1 MRRCFERGAKEAAV
15 AIAVAVAVA
24 VVVDGRSELGVP
36 VSRLT
41 PAFFKVKLAPL
52 IAPRFPS
59 FWKKCWP
66 GVSARMKEVLSQM
79 QNFFRSDSTAKN
91 KKNRFLDF
99 LSQK

>member
-1 MRRCFERGAKEAAV
+1 MRRCFERGAKEAAVAIAVAIAVAVAV

-59 FWKKCWP
+59 LWKKCWP
-66 GVSARMKEVLSQM
+66 GVSARMKEVFSQM
-79 QNFFRSDSTAKN
+79 QNFFRNDSTV
-91 KKNRFLDF
+91 
-99 LSQK
+99 